1 MTSGDPALT
10 RRIRHLGVSRSLF
23 PDPHPPPPSSVFVT
37 SLELIPCPNND
48 HLSFSTGTP
57 SFLPF
62 RHVPKIQMFGHLPI
76 ALLNKPAGT
85 HVPWAWVITQVC
97 TFRLHLTSVFMHPT
111 LPPSPA
117 PNPTTNMHAGAPPFS
132 AQHQG
137 TENLTEALHTPFP
150 RKHTHVHTASQDSEL
165 GAVSAGWAPP
175 LPSRQRGCRPQREQR
190 PSGCREGGAEA
201 PASSS
206 LAMLVCLGSTATA
219 SSGSDCR
226 VNHSDDLNNY
236 RLLKSGKKKKTK
248 QGNK

>member
-1 MTSGDPALT
+1 MITLASAQEPQ
-10 RRIRHLGVSRSLF
+10 
-23 PDPHPPPPSSVFVT
+23 PSSPPAMCLNTNVWAPAHCT
-37 SLELIPCPNND
+37 SEQACRDTCTLGLSD
-48 HLSFSTGTP
+48 HTGVHI
-57 SFLPF
+57 S
-62 RHVPKIQMFGHLPI
+62 
-76 ALLNKPAGT
+76 
-85 HVPWAWVITQVC
+85 IT
-97 TFRLHLTSVFMHPT
+97 HLTSVFMHPT
-111 LPPSPA
+111 LPPFPT

-137 TENLTEALHTPFP
+137 TENLTKAFHTPFP
-150 RKHTHVHTASQDSEL
+150 RKHTRVHTASQDSEL

-190 PSGCREGGAEA
+190 PSGCSEGGAEP

-236 RLLKSGKKKKTK
+236 RLLKSEKKKKKTK